1 MAGGDLKLDP
11 HQAHPSCCQMTY
23 TLTCMI
29 LGEKTLFPVKINETQ
44 LVGELK
50 DKIKE
55 KGEIRF
61 KDIDAFELDLYKLNV
76 AKSDNDYHQIREAI
90 TKGLFELNKT
100 NELDAV
106 DAISGYFID
115 PDRPKDQAIHIVVV
129 PPQRKSIDP

>member
-90 TKGLFELNKT
+90 TKGLFKLNKT
-100 NELDAV
+100 DELDAP
-106 DAISGYFID
+106 DKISRYFAD
-115 PDRPKDQAIHIVVV
+115 PDCPKDMAIHIVVV
-129 PPQRKSIDP
+129 EPKGKSIDP

>member
-44 LVGELK
+44 LVDELK

-55 KGEIRF
+55 KNGNRF
-61 KDIDAFELDLYKLNV
+61 KGLNARDLTLYKLNV
-76 AKSDNDYHQIREAI
+76 AKSDKDYRKIREAI
-90 TKGLFELNKT
+90 AQGLFELKET
-100 NELDAV
+100 GDLEPTDV
-106 DAISGYFID
+106 ISGCFID

-129 PPQRKSIDP
+129 EPKGKSIDP